1 MLSQV
6 ACIIFV
12 AVVLSY
18 HGLVDFFIS
27 HVFCLRDKRK
37 SDRSFNDFL
46 CALHLQR
53 FVLI

>member
-27 HVFCLRDKRK
+27 HVFCLRDKKKTIGRLK
-37 SDRSFNDFL
+37 ISYVFCTCNDL
-46 CALHLQR
+46 Y
-53 FVLI
+53 